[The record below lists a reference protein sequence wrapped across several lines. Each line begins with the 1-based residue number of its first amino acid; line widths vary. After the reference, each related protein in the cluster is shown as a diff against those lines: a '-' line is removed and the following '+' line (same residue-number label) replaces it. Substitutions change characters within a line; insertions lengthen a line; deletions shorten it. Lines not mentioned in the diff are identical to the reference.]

1 MIRMPPKVIN
11 IGILGAA
18 KIAPKAI
25 IWPAQD
31 RDECQ
36 VLAVASRNLEK
47 AQDFAKTHNIPV
59 ALSSY
64 DALIN
69 HPDIDLFYNALPPN
83 RHADLTIAAL
93 EQGKSVLCEKPFAMN
108 AREAEAMIA
117 TAEHSEGHLIEAFHY
132 RFHPAVLKFLDLVHS
147 GTIGLITSIDGVF
160 NVSIPNKDGELR
172 YLPELGGG
180 AMMDLGCY
188 VLHLMRLVTRAEP
201 VIQSANAILSDS
213 GVDVA
218 MQAELRFEKTKAT
231 LHCDMREGSERLI
244 EFTVQGEKGRLI
256 FEQYVHPYRG
266 FKITT
271 KLEDSEQSLTHEAE
285 LELYNRSTYAYQ
297 LDHMMD
303 VLNGKIQPLTGGLD
317 ALQTMQSMDAIY
329 RAAGFTR

>member
-11 IGILGAA
+11 IGTLGAA

-31 RDECQ
+31 RDGCQ

-47 AQDFAKTHNIPV
+47 AQEFAETHNIPA
-59 ALSSY
+59 ALSGY

-69 HPDIDLFYNALPPN
+69 HPDIDLIYNALPPN

-93 EQGKSVLCEKPFAMN
+93 KQGKSVLCEKPFAMN

-117 TAEHSEGHLIEAFHY
+117 AAEHSEGHLIESFHY

-147 GTIGLITSIDGVF
+147 GTIGAINNIGGVF
-160 NVSIPNKDGELR
+160 NVSIPNKKGELR

-188 VLHLMRLVTRAEP
+188 VLHLMRLVTQTEP
-201 VIQSANAILSDS
+201 VTQSADAILANS

-218 MQAELRFEKTKAT
+218 MQAELRFDETKAT
-231 LHCDMREGSERLI
+231 LHCDMREGTERLI

-256 FEQYVHPYRG
+256 FEHYVHPYRG

-271 KLEDSEQSLTHEAE
+271 KLKDSERILINEADPS
-285 LELYNRSTYAYQ
+285 LYNRSTYAYQ
-297 LDHMMD
+297 LDHVVD
-303 VLNGKIQPLTGGLD
+303 VLNGKTQPLTGELD
-317 ALQTMQSMDAIY
+317 ALKTMQSMDAIY
-329 RAAGFTR
+329 RTAGFTR